1 MTDGEIK
8 KLIRTSPD
16 EGYRALFDEYWQY
29 AYTIVCQLLRGCGG
43 LRAAE
48 ECTSDILSD
57 VMLNYDTSHEG
68 SLKAYIGTTARR
80 RAIDLCR
87 SAKKTD
93 KVTSSLDCEEFP
105 DISSGED
112 IASDAERSEL
122 TRLLIEQINALGEP
136 DSVIIV
142 QKYFFERNSIEIG
155 RIIGMNPITVR
166 NRLSRALK
174 RLKPVLEKLDITL

>member
-8 KLIRTSPD
+8 MLIRTSPD

-29 AYTIVCQLLRGCGG
+29 TYTIICQMLRGCGR

-48 ECTSDILSD
+48 ECTSDVLSD
-57 VMLNYDTSHEG
+57 VMLNYDTAYEG

-80 RAIDLCR
+80 RAIDICR
-87 SAKKTD
+87 SSKKRD
-93 KVTSSLDCEEFP
+93 SITSSLDCEDAPE
-105 DISSGED
+105 ISSSED
-112 IASDAERSEL
+112 IAYDAERSEL

-136 DSVIIV
+136 DSVIII

-155 RIIGMNPITVR
+155 RLIGMNPITVR